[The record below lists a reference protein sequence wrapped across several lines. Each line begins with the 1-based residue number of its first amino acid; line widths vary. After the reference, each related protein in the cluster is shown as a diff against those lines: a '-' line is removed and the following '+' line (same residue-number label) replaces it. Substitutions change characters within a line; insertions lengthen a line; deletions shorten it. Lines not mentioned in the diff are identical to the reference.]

1 MTESHPIKVLVCGGR
16 DFNDGKLVFKT
27 LDEIHAQRPIG
38 LLIEGGAKGA
48 DERAHNWALARGVQP
63 CQMKPCWG
71 FYNEQ
76 YPGRKNPAGPI
87 RNSAMLYWLQPDLVV
102 AFPGGPGTADMV
114 RISRNANIEV
124 LEVKE

>member
-1 MTESHPIKVLVCGGR
+1 MTETRPIKVLVCAGR
-16 DFNDGKLVFKT
+16 DYDNGKLVYKT
-27 LDEIHAQRPIG
+27 LDEIHAQRKIG
-38 LLIEGGAKGA
+38 LLIEGGAKGGDA
-48 DERAHNWALARGVQP
+48 LAHNWALSRGIQP

-71 FYNEQ
+71 FYSDL
-76 YPGRKNPAGPI
+76 YPNRKNPAGPI

-102 AFPGGPGTADMV
+102 AFPGGTGTADMI